1 MSKKFNKVMHFN
13 DIENAYTNHQ
23 YPDAECMLTD
33 TNNVPDS
40 LFTVEGVKLIPKKV
54 TENGTYYASQ
64 DGANGYDE
72 VIVDVESGATPVLRH
87 LVCNYNGTFLPEEGV
102 DGFDVVTTNIH
113 PANPYVGNF
122 TSNQIIHVDGE
133 YNGVDITVDVDAIT
147 NELTVTE
154 NGTYTPEAGVDGFSE
169 VVVNVPPTEPDTF
182 YRYVSA
188 VSGTIVLRQKYSK
201 VLGNY
206 EVENKVFF
214 NGYHLT
220 EYDTIP
226 AEIYNYIPDIDV
238 SGANWTNNTSAT
250 QNGWISIGKHTYDQL
265 RCYNDGW
272 SGYLSNVDIWAVV
285 DLAGGNAQ
293 TLPWSNPYEVT
304 PAPIASENVIV
315 ENAKICDSVAPI
327 TVTFDRP
334 LTLLEGYIVSIK
346 DSSYPESSINFFQ
359 YYRNDTKPFFLNK
372 DATDSV
378 NFTYTNNTIRGNFA
392 NYHDRWISIYKVPS
406 YFYCIP
412 EQN

>member
-1 MSKKFNKVMHFN
+1 MHFN

-40 LFTVEGVKLIPKKV
+40 MFAPEGVKLIPKKI

-72 VIVDVESGATPVLRH
+72 VEVDVEGGATPVLRH

-122 TSNQIIHVDGE
+122 TFNQSIHVDGE

-147 NELTVTE
+147 NELSVTE

-169 VVVNVPPTEPDTF
+169 VVVNVPATEPDTF

-220 EYDTIP
+220 DYDTIP

-238 SGANWTNNTSAT
+238 SSANWTDNTSTT
-250 QNGWISIGKHTYDQL
+250 QDGWISIAKHSYNQL
-265 RCYNDGW
+265 RCYTESW
-272 SGYLSNVDIWAVV
+272 SSFLSNIDIWAVV

-315 ENAKICDSVAPI
+315 ENAKICDSDGSI
-327 TVTFDRP
+327 SVTFDRP
-334 LTLLEGYIVSIK
+334 LILNEGYIISIK
-346 DSSYPESSINFFQ
+346 DANFTEASVNFLQ
-359 YYRNDTKPFFLNK
+359 YFSNGNKTFFLDK
-372 DATDSV
+372 QATVSV
-378 NFTYTNNTIRGNFA
+378 NFTYTNTAIRGIFGSSNL
-392 NYHDRWISIYKVPS
+392 HDRWISIYRVPS